1 MNTKQSALKDRI
13 IAIKEMYGSPNEFLA
28 KKANIK
34 VTAIDAFLN
43 EDKPLTK
50 GNYTKLY
57 RCAYLMKV
65 RYNIKP
71 SFWEL
76 EDKET
81 VSEKWKFFMDIVD
94 HLKLAYRYKD
104 EYFAKSMCKNMSDSN
119 DFDNNKA
126 ERMADYYEFLK
137 RGEAG
142 ELLEDDYELMA
153 AITYMNDEVGTHN
166 RYE

>member
-50 GNYTKLY
+50 ENYTRLY
-57 RCAYLMKV
+57 RCAYLMKIK
-65 RYNIKP
+65 YNIKP

-81 VSEKWKFFMDIVD
+81 VSEKWKFFKDIVD
-94 HLKLAYRYKD
+94 HLKLAYRYND
-104 EYFAKSMCKNMSDSN
+104 EDLARSMCEYASDLN
-119 DFDNNKA
+119 DFDNNKT

-142 ELLEDDYELMA
+142 ELLKDDYELMA
-153 AITYMNDEVGTHN
+153 AITHTYDKVGKHN